1 MIDEDDDDRFIPLPN
16 QREINEYG
24 MMEEF
29 VSNVRN
35 DSQRA
40 ALEIAISGRG
50 AFRRFK
56 DTIIRLGLEKK
67 WYAFRDKEYLRVAR
81 EWCEENKIE
90 YEPTDPCPVP
100 RRGNATDD
108 WRRVGAKPRT
118 GAAIGGK
125 VPEKATPARY
135 STLP

>member
-40 ALEIAISGRG
+40 DRKS
-50 AFRRFK
+50 
-56 DTIIRLGLEKK
+56 
-67 WYAFRDKEYLRVAR
+67 V
-81 EWCEENKIE
+81 
-90 YEPTDPCPVP
+90 V
-100 RRGNATDD
+100 
-108 WRRVGAKPRT
+108 
-118 GAAIGGK
+118 
-125 VPEKATPARY
+125 
-135 STLP
+135 